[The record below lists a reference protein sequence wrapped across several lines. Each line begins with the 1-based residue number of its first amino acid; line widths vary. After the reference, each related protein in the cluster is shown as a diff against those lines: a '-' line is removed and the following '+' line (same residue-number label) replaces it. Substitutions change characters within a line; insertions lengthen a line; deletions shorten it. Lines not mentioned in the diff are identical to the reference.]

1 MTSRGIPRIRWA
13 VLFVCAACVGCATE
27 GRGATPPLPGVP
39 GESDAVA
46 GDDAG
51 TAVEDG
57 DATDDAVGAGGG
69 TCDDGLH
76 ALKALFVLPPVPCAV
91 STDCPSGDC
100 CYVNGSSSSC
110 VMQ

>member
-1 MTSRGIPRIRWA
+1 MSARGVARISRA
-13 VLFVCAACVGCATE
+13 ALVVCAACVGCATE
-27 GRGATPPLPGVP
+27 GRGSTPPLPIQP
-39 GESDAVA
+39 RESDAIA
-46 GDDAG
+46 GDDAD
-51 TAVEDG
+51 TPLEDG
-57 DATDDAVGAGGG
+57 SVNDDASGGGG
-69 TCDDGLH
+69 TCNDPLH